1 MSRYRKTMHEALNE
15 VNNRHNIEENI
26 SVKKYKNAVTPD
38 KDGLQI
44 SKSGGMSG
52 SIFIKNKKELKDLL
66 DKLNKNSSNLKE
78 EIVLQEVDL
87 KEFEEV
93 ELNEFTVDQISKLA
107 KSYADLAGKTMSMAN
122 VNKLRK
128 IFDKIPDSS
137 LNDLRKKKI
146 PFISG
151 LALSRMIQKKM
162 PVTEDMSQ
170 GFVVKFTSKK
180 DGKIGSAWYKAE
192 KDAKEFLSKLK
203 SDGGNGV
210 ISKNDG
216 KYFDEETLIEFTDK
230 QITMAKGIAFDK
242 RYKDGNMTKAVEM
255 INKIAKGLSDN
266 SEVANALRQANEE
279 VMSDKDKETK
289 KEGGPPVDG
298 GPGSGAH
305 NKDGTSKS
313 GDKKTSSSGSKSDLR
328 KALNKVMEPG
338 PDYDPTEYSAIKGMA
353 KRTGDTTTVNLI
365 TKMNKAHADID
376 DAEVEKNYKALKKHL
391 GEEVKEVHSSLQEV
405 SDNLKLAVLKRKIK
419 QYKDRVFK
427 KTMSTIKSPLFAH
440 KDKDLEESFALYAIT
455 SFPDRGAPGGQRKK
469 GDKVSGPMTYTQ
481 AVSKAKS
488 MNVGSSVGGTK
499 RVEVKP
505 LKEAD
510 LEEGKMSDIHNM
522 VKDGKSA
529 EEIAKALKLNTK
541 TLKDILGEVRE
552 ANNIP
557 ATDKKEPTKEPTE
570 KGEPVE
576 KQLNTALAQVS
587 LLKQKLE
594 NEKNKAVKPKPNPI
608 TGEVPLTVGIA
619 HAEFKKEKEK
629 EVKEKVMYTMKEA
642 RVLVDLSVAYKN
654 VNNVDEVQVVVD
666 VPSHKMNDEMYIE
679 DLAIDRAEEL
689 LKQKKI
695 GPRNVNRIDT
705 MSTELLDFFKTS
717 KPLSHYKAT
726 QLSQKEMKEVT
737 SDKENRVQRA
747 KDMIKYYDAQKKAAL
762 KGKNKDLAKK
772 MLKNEMAGAANLIA
786 KILSK
791 KLKGEK

>member
-1 MSRYRKTMHEALNE
+1 MSRYRKTMNEALNE

-180 DGKIGSAWYKAE
+180 DGKIGSAWYKDE

-216 KYFDEETLIEFTDK
+216 KYFDETTDEVMIGENNTQKYTWKDINIALTNSGMSPQQILKVISALKGKHIKEETLVEFTDK

-242 RYKDGNMTKAVEM
+242 RYKGGNMTKATEM
-255 INKIAKGLSDN
+255 INKIAKGLADN
-266 SEVANALRQANEE
+266 PEVANALRQANEE
-279 VMSDKDKETK
+279 V
-289 KEGGPPVDG
+289 
-298 GPGSGAH
+298 
-305 NKDGTSKS
+305 
-313 GDKKTSSSGSKSDLR
+313 
-328 KALNKVMEPG
+328 
-338 PDYDPTEYSAIKGMA
+338 
-353 KRTGDTTTVNLI
+353 
-365 TKMNKAHADID
+365 
-376 DAEVEKNYKALKKHL
+376 EV
-391 GEEVKEVHSSLQEV
+391 
-405 SDNLKLAVLKRKIK
+405 
-419 QYKDRVFK
+419 
-427 KTMSTIKSPLFAH
+427 
-440 KDKDLEESFALYAIT
+440 
-455 SFPDRGAPGGQRKK
+455 
-469 GDKVSGPMTYTQ
+469 
-481 AVSKAKS
+481 
-488 MNVGSSVGGTK
+488 
-499 RVEVKP
+499 
-505 LKEAD
+505 
-510 LEEGKMSDIHNM
+510 EEGKMSDIHNM
-522 VKDGKSA
+522 MKDGKSA
-529 EEIAKALKLNTK
+529 TEIAKALKLNPK
-541 TLKDILGEVRE
+541 TLKDILGEVQE
-552 ANNIP
+552 ANDVP
-557 ATDKKEPTKEPTE
+557 ATDKKEPTEE
-570 KGEPVE
+570 GESVE
-576 KQLNTALAQVS
+576 KQLMAALAQVA

-629 EVKEKVMYTMKEA
+629 EVKETYIVKYVDPLNKKNLRMKHPNEKDAQDMKDRLKKSGVKEIEIVKEA
-642 RVLVDLSVAYKN
+642 
-654 VNNVDEVQVVVD
+654 
-666 VPSHKMNDEMYIE
+666 M
-679 DLAIDRAEEL
+679 
-689 LKQKKI
+689 
-695 GPRNVNRIDT
+695 
-705 MSTELLDFFKTS
+705 
-717 KPLSHYKAT
+717 
-726 QLSQKEMKEVT
+726 

-772 MLKNEMAGAANLIA
+772 MLKNEMTGAANLVD

>member
-1 MSRYRKTMHEALNE
+1 
-15 VNNRHNIEENI
+15 
-26 SVKKYKNAVTPD
+26 
-38 KDGLQI
+38 
-44 SKSGGMSG
+44 MSG

-216 KYFDEETLIEFTDK
+216 KYFDETTDEVLIGENNSMKYTWKDINIALSNTGFSPGMILKVISALRGKHIKEETLIEFTDK

-376 DAEVEKNYKALKKHL
+376 DTEVEKNYKALKKHL

-427 KTMSTIKSPLFAH
+427 KTMSTIKSPLFAN

-695 GPRNVNRIDT
+695 GPPNVNRIDT

-772 MLKNEMAGAANLIA
+772 MLKNEMAGAANLVA